1 MTNPLIRDAVSM
13 NQIRKLVVVTVVA
26 ILFVVPSVTATPL
39 SSHSADDD
47 DVQLFIWGG
56 IGIHILVIKPDN
68 ISITGNYTIYGQ
80 GIILKGNCW
89 NETGTFI
96 LPEFALEFEV
106 WSALPYFFLPVTVT
120 LNAGGKNLS
129 KSGFTFM
136 WITILW

>member
-1 MTNPLIRDAVSM
+1 MTNPLICDVASM
-13 NQIRKLVVVTVVA
+13 NQIRKIVTVAVVA
-26 ILFVVPSVTATPL
+26 ILFIVPSVAAIPL
-39 SSHSADDD
+39 SSYSVDDG
-47 DVQLFIWGG
+47 VQLFIEGG

-68 ISITGNYTIYGQ
+68 MSITGNYTIYGQ
-80 GIILKGNCW
+80 GIILNGNCW

-106 WSALPYFFLPVTVT
+106 WSALPYVFLPVTVT
-120 LNAGGKNLS
+120 LNAGGKSLS